1 VVLTLSGSIVKVG
14 ERYTI
19 VIPKE
24 IRRSLGIK
32 KGQLLRV
39 LSDGERIIIEP
50 LPEDPFKVFEQILG
64 GFQYSREDRLK
75 AEKFL
80 LKEAEK
86 DTNT

>member
-1 VVLTLSGSIVKVG
+1 
-14 ERYTI
+14 
-19 VIPKE
+19 
-24 IRRSLGIK
+24 
-32 KGQLLRV
+32 
-39 LSDGERIIIEP
+39 
-50 LPEDPFKVFEQILG
+50 VFEQILG